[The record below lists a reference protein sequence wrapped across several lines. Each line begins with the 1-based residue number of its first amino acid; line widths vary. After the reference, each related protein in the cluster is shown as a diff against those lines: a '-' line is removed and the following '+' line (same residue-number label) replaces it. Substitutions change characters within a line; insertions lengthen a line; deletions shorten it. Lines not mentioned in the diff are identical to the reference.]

1 LPLLRACVDIHSYS
15 QLILWPWGYTSQLT
29 PHEPVFSRIG
39 LEMQSLIF
47 SVHGQTYT
55 AGPIYTTIYPA
66 SGNSAD
72 WMYGVRGAL
81 AFAFELRDT
90 GQYGFLLPPDQI
102 RPNGE
107 EVFPAFLRL
116 IQWALE
122 RRWD

>member
-1 LPLLRACVDIHSYS
+1 
-15 QLILWPWGYTSQLT
+15 
-29 PHEPVFSRIG
+29 
-39 LEMQSLIF
+39 M
-47 SVHGQTYT
+47 TYV

-66 SGNSAD
+66 SGNAVD
-72 WMYGVRGAL
+72 WAYGVRGAL

-107 EVFPAFLRL
+107 EVFPAVLRL
-116 IQWALE
+116 IQWAWE